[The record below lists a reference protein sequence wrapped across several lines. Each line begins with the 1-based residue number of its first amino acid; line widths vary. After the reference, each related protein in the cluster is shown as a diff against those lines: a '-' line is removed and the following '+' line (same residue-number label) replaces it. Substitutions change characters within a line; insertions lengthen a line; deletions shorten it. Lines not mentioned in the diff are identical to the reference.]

1 MRRECE
7 MVSKYN
13 LHMPT
18 IAPIIIHLGDDDDDE
33 SEYEDED
40 HFTEPMPTTWEDSN
54 LPCTATAP
62 SPSPSPSAQQT
73 TVESTGTPNT
83 STHSSLLL
91 DITGDWVPDSLCAE
105 E

>member
-7 MVSKYN
+7 IVSKYN

-18 IAPIIIHLGDDDDDE
+18 IAPIIIHLGDDDDDDDE

-62 SPSPSPSAQQT
+62 SPSQSAQQT
-73 TVESTGTPNT
+73 TVEPTGTPNT